1 MHNSNLSDEIFGTI
15 VQHTPL
21 VSIDLIIRDRE
32 GCVLVAY
39 RMNEPAKGSY
49 FVPGGR
55 IRKGETIEAA
65 FTRVLATET
74 GLTMGFADASLIGVY
89 QHIYSTNRFGHSGYG
104 THYVVLAYQIS
115 LKEKPAITLD
125 EQHSRSKWLTI
136 HELKT
141 APDVH
146 PYVKAYF
153 GGNAIEETGVSS
165 LGSNSRDV

>member
-1 MHNSNLSDEIFGTI
+1 VNNNELSDDIFATV

-21 VSIDLIIRDRE
+21 VSIDLIVRDRE
-32 GCVLVAY
+32 GCILVAY

-55 IRKGETIEAA
+55 IRKDETIEAA

-74 GLTMGFADASLIGVY
+74 GLTMDFAEASLIGVY

-115 LKEKPAITLD
+115 LGERVVITLD
-125 EQHSRSKWLTI
+125 EQHGCAKWLTLR
-136 HELKT
+136 ELKA

-153 GGNAIEETGVSS
+153 SSTG
-165 LGSNSRDV
+165 